1 MKTPSSIDAA
11 ADGSEHVFNPF
22 FKLGFISEDE
32 PTATTRIRVA
42 SLRRSLG
49 WQSTEVAP
57 DEHPLLFSLLH
68 NMLTSEGDV
77 ELELGDEERAALQS
91 IGLWVSP
98 DELPARVGFQLPSID
113 APRTPE
119 LHASDDDAARSWIVH
134 PGLSPLAPAHV
145 EVPALVSEAGAAVWL
160 TDARTGVAAPYAGG
174 ALDAAL
180 RACVPGQPPPLDGE
194 ACAALRRAGLLLT
207 SDELGRQKA
216 ARDAELAL
224 AARTFAAS
232 KFAIVPRLLD
242 AASLAALQRYYRALV
257 ADGWL
262 RFGDA
267 QVDRRHVQH
276 NEPIARLFLTSLTDL
291 MQAVV
296 GEPLKAS
303 YAYFACYREGSILT
317 SHIDRAQCEFS
328 ISFLVDYEPTPE
340 DKAPWPLWVRERE
353 EDEAIPLYQR
363 IGDGIVYRGRQ
374 LHHSRTAL
382 HAGHRSTHIFFHYVP
397 SDFAGPLD

>member
-1 MKTPSSIDAA
+1 MKTPSSIDEAA
-11 ADGSEHVFNPF
+11 SGNEHVFNPF
-22 FKLGFISEDE
+22 FKLGFTSEDE

-49 WQSTEVAP
+49 WQSTEVTP

-68 NMLTSEGDV
+68 RMLTSEGDV
-77 ELELGDEERAALQS
+77 ELELGDEERAALRS

-113 APRTPE
+113 APRTPS
-119 LHASDDDAARSWIVH
+119 LHPSNDDEPPNWIVH
-134 PGLSPLAPAHV
+134 PSLSPLAPAHV
-145 EVPALVSEAGAAVWL
+145 EVPTLVSDAGTAVWL
-160 TDARTGVAAPYAGG
+160 TDGRTGVAAPYAGG
-174 ALDAAL
+174 ALDASL
-180 RACVPGQPPPLDGE
+180 RACVPGQPPRLEAE
-194 ACAALRRAGLLLT
+194 ACAALRGAGLLLT
-207 SDELGRQKA
+207 PDELGQQKA

-232 KFAIVPRLLD
+232 KFAIVPRLID

-276 NEPIARLFLTSLTDL
+276 NEPIARLFLTSLRDL

-296 GEPLKAS
+296 GVPIKPS

-328 ISFLVDYEPTPE
+328 ISFLVDYEPTPD
-340 DKAPWPLWVRERE
+340 DKAPWPLWVCERE
-353 EDEAIPLYQR
+353 EDETIPLYQR

-374 LHHSRTAL
+374 LYHSRTAL

-397 SDFAGPLD
+397 SDFAGSLD